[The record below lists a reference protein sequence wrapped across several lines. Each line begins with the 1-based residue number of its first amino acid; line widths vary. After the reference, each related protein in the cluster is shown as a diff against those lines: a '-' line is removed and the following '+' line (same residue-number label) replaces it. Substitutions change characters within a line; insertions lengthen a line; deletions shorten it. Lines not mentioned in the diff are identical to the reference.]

1 MNATPKP
8 IGSISPAAPTLFV
21 EAFGHLRAPF
31 DTSKLINAEDEDLY
45 SVFRARSELMSWY
58 GADWTTRRPL
68 AWGMHEAEIMAG
80 ADNLGPGAPRIAYAQ
95 VGMASPHPADVAL
108 RLPALI
114 QCFHDAVGRF
124 GDIELSA
131 VQVMVDSIAPSPSS
145 CLGDLISSNNWFN
158 TVTKSRAN
166 AIITF
171 DQGSLGDAETR
182 RFTRLQRGVSAPFTF
197 GPLAKASSDR
207 CITEPNEML
216 SPFADTLQPA
226 DVGLPAT
233 LSEWTPDA
241 IGWVLAAVVDCICTH
256 AIDYQDI
263 IIRITRTD

>member
-8 IGSISPAAPTLFV
+8 IGTISPAAPTLFV
-21 EAFGHLRAPF
+21 EAFGCLRTPF

-68 AWGMHEAEIMAG
+68 AWHMHEAEIMAG
-80 ADNLGPGAPRIAYAQ
+80 EDNLGASAPRIAYAQ
-95 VGMASPHPADVAL
+95 VGMESPHPADVAL

-114 QCFHDAVGRF
+114 QCFHDAVDRF
-124 GDIELSA
+124 GDLEISA
-131 VQVMVDSIAPSPSS
+131 IQVKADSIAPSPAS
-145 CLGDLISSNNWFN
+145 CLGDLISSKNWFN
-158 TVTKSRAN
+158 TVTKSRVN

-171 DQGSLGDAETR
+171 DQGAIGDAGTR
-182 RFTRLQRGVSAPFTF
+182 RFARLQKGVNAPFTF
-197 GPLAKASSDR
+197 GPLTKASADH
-207 CITEPNEML
+207 CITEPDEMSYPFTD
-216 SPFADTLQPA
+216 SPKPA

-233 LSEWTPDA
+233 LSEWTPGA

-256 AIDYQDI
+256 AVDRQDI
-263 IIRITRTD
+263 IIRITRID